1 MSRNLFI
8 GTMFA
13 AVVATA
19 WLGGCGS
26 QQTPT
31 SPSQGIITITAP
43 SNLKSGGQTGQ
54 LTAQETLASGSKLD
68 VTSLVVWSSSNPNV
82 ATVSATGLVT
92 LIATGVTN
100 ITARL
105 SPSLYGVLT
114 LPVTVVTV
122 AGRVVE
128 PGGLGLP
135 QAQITIIGGSKD
147 GVVTLTDQDGNY
159 SVPGAVGA
167 EQVRAQKDGYVT
179 VTLSVGSNLAQ
190 VNVTLNPTTP
200 YADLHGSWNL
210 TFTASS
216 SCQLP
221 DEAMT
226 RRYTAAI
233 DQDNARLTIRL
244 SDAQFGSVRSS
255 PENWIFGRVA
265 GNNVTL
271 TLAKTGDDG
280 CFYYGACL
288 VELLAD
294 STYLTLD
301 GSAAG
306 SLKGSVLATV
316 LAGAINLIKA
326 TGGPPIA
333 TCTAADHHLT
343 FTR

>member
-13 AVVATA
+13 AVAAIA
-19 WLGGCGS
+19 WLGGCVG

-31 SPSQGIITITAP
+31 NPSQGSITISAP
-43 SNLKSGGQTGQ
+43 PNLKNGGQTGQ
-54 LTAQETLASGSKLD
+54 LTAQETLANGSKLD
-68 VTSLVVWSSSNPNV
+68 VTSVAVWSSSNPNV

-92 LIATGVTN
+92 LIANGVTN

-105 SPSLYGVLT
+105 SSGLYGVLT
-114 LPVTVVTV
+114 LPVMVVTV

-167 EQVRAQKDGYVT
+167 QQVRAQKDGYVT
-179 VTLSVGSNLAQ
+179 ATVSVGPNLA
-190 VNVTLNPTTP
+190 VNFTLNPTTP

-210 TFTASS
+210 TFSASS

-294 STYLTLD
+294 GTYLTLD

-306 SLKGSVLATV
+306 SLNGSVLATM

-333 TCTAADHHLT
+333 TCAAADHHLT